1 MGTTACRV
9 EGTDKVCPEKSSRF
23 ASADQARAY
32 MSSTSPSQPHE
43 GRRLPLTDTRRTNDE
58 SHAFA

>member
-1 MGTTACRV
+1 MGTTLFRV

-32 MSSTSPSQPHE
+32 MI
-43 GRRLPLTDTRRTNDE
+43 
-58 SHAFA
+58 